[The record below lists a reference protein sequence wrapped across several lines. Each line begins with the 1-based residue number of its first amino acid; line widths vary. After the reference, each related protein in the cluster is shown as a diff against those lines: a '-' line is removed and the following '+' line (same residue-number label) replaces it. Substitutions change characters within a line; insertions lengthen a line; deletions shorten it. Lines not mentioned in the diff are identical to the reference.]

1 METLRII
8 LLAVFG
14 LVWGSFLN
22 VVIYRLPRG
31 KSLVKPPSSCPGC
44 GQRIKWYDNIPVIS
58 YLLLG
63 GKCRFCRAKISA
75 VYPAVEAL
83 TAVCFIIVYFHN
95 LRFFDLQ
102 FFADCLFVSSLIA
115 LGFIDFYH
123 QVIPDHISIPMLV
136 LALVYAPF
144 RYDLNL
150 RQALIGSVVGGG
162 FLLVVYLAYLLWR
175 KKEGLGMGDVMM
187 MLMVGA
193 YLGLSRTILTL
204 LLASVVG
211 AIFGLLLMKFRG
223 KDMKF
228 ALPFGSFIAP
238 AAFVAL
244 IWGDP
249 LITWYLSLFKTG
261 DTILFP

>member
-1 METLRII
+1 METLRVV
-8 LLAVFG
+8 LVVVVG

-22 VVIYRLPRG
+22 VVIYRLPRE
-31 KSLVKPPSSCPGC
+31 KSLVRPPSSCPRC
-44 GQRIKWYDNIPVIS
+44 GRRIKWYDNIPVLS
-58 YLLLG
+58 YLILR
-63 GKCRFCRAKISA
+63 GKCRFCGEKISP

-83 TAVCFIIVYFHN
+83 TAACFFIIYFHN
-95 LRFFDLQ
+95 LRYFDLQ
-102 FFADCLFVSSLIA
+102 FFADCIFASSLIA
-115 LGFIDFYH
+115 LGFIDFFH
-123 QVIPDHISIPMLV
+123 QIIPDHISIPVLV

-150 RQALIGSVVGGG
+150 RKALLGAVVGGG
-162 FLLVVYLAYLLWR
+162 FLLVVYLVYLLWK

-193 YLGLSRTILTL
+193 YLGFSRTILTL

-211 AIFGLLLMKFRG
+211 AVFGLLLVAFRG

-238 AAFVAL
+238 AAFVSL
-244 IWGDP
+244 VWGEP
-249 LITWYLSLFKTG
+249 LITWYLSLF
-261 DTILFP
+261 PH

>member
-22 VVIYRLPRG
+22 VVIYRLPLG
-31 KSLVKPPSSCPGC
+31 ESLVKPPSRCPEC
-44 GQRIKWYDNIPVIS
+44 RRRIKWYDNIPVIS
-58 YLLLG
+58 YVLLG

-102 FFADCLFVSSLIA
+102 FFADCLFASALIA
-115 LGFIDFYH
+115 LGFIDYFH
-123 QVIPDHISIPMLV
+123 QIIPDHISLPVLA

-150 RQALIGSVVGGG
+150 RQALVGAVAGGG
-162 FLLVVYLAYLLWR
+162 FLLLVYLVYLLWR

-204 LLASVVG
+204 LLSSVVG

-244 IWGDP
+244 IWGDQ

-261 DTILFP
+261 DTILIP

>member
-1 METLRII
+1 METLRIV
-8 LLAVFG
+8 LVVVAG

-22 VVIYRLPRG
+22 VVIYRLPREL
-31 KSLVKPPSSCPGC
+31 SLVRPPSSCTKC
-44 GQRIKWYDNIPVIS
+44 ERRIKWYDNIPVLS
-58 YLLLG
+58 YLVLG
-63 GKCRFCRAKISA
+63 GKCRFCGEKISP

-83 TAVCFIIVYFHN
+83 TAVCFVIVYFHN

-102 FFADCLFVSSLIA
+102 FFADCIFVSSLIA
-115 LGFIDFYH
+115 LGFIDFFH
-123 QVIPDHISIPMLV
+123 QIIPDHISIPVLV

-150 RQALIGSVVGGG
+150 RRALLGAVAGGG
-162 FLLVVYLAYLLWR
+162 FLLVVYLVYLLWK

-223 KDMKF
+223 KDMKY

-238 AAFVAL
+238 AAFVSL
-244 IWGDP
+244 VWGEP
-249 LITWYLSLFKTG
+249 LITWYLSLF
-261 DTILFP
+261 PH

>member
-8 LLAVFG
+8 LVAVVG

-31 KSLVKPPSSCPGC
+31 KSLVKPPSSCPKC
-44 GQRIKWYDNIPVIS
+44 GRRIRWYDNIPVLS
-58 YLLLG
+58 YLILRG
-63 GKCRFCRAKISA
+63 RCRFCGEKIS
-75 VYPAVEAL
+75 VIYPVVEAL
-83 TAVCFIIVYFHN
+83 TAICFVVVYFSN
-95 LRFFDLQ
+95 LKFFDLQ
-102 FFADCLFVSSLIA
+102 FFADCIFVSSLIA
-115 LGFIDFYH
+115 LGFIDFFQ
-123 QVIPDHISIPMLV
+123 QVIPDHISIPVLV

-150 RQALIGSVVGGG
+150 RQALVGAVAGGG
-162 FLLVVYLAYLLWR
+162 FLLIVYVVYLLWR

-204 LLASVVG
+204 LLSSVVG

-244 IWGDP
+244 IWGNQ

-261 DTILFP
+261 DTILIP

>member
-1 METLRII
+1 METLKII
-8 LLAVFG
+8 FIIIIG

-31 KSLVKPPSSCPGC
+31 LSLVKPPSSCPKC
-44 GQRIKWYDNIPVIS
+44 GRRIKWYDNIPVLS
-58 YLLLG
+58 YILLD
-63 GKCRFCRAKISA
+63 GKCRFCGAKISV
-75 VYPAVEAL
+75 VYPLVEAL
-83 TAVCFIIVYFHN
+83 TAACFLLVYFYN
-95 LRFFDLQ
+95 LKFFDLQ

-115 LGFIDFYH
+115 LGFIDYFH
-123 QVIPDHISIPMLV
+123 QIIPDHISFPVLV
-136 LALVYAPF
+136 LSLIYAPF

-150 RQALIGSVVGGG
+150 RQALIGAVVGGG
-162 FLLVVYLAYLLWR
+162 FLLIVYLIYLFWR

-193 YLGLSRTILTL
+193 YLGLARTIFTL

-211 AIFGLLLMKFRG
+211 AVFGLLLMRFKK
-223 KDMKF
+223 KDLQF

-244 IWGDP
+244 IWGEP
-249 LITWYLSLFKTG
+249 IITWYLSLFR
-261 DTILFP
+261 

>member
-1 METLRII
+1 MVETLKII
-8 LLAVFG
+8 FIIIIG

-31 KSLVKPPSSCPGC
+31 LSLVKPPSSCPKC
-44 GQRIKWYDNIPVIS
+44 GRRIKWYDNIPVLS
-58 YLLLG
+58 YILLG
-63 GKCRFCRAKISA
+63 GKCRFCGAKISV
-75 VYPAVEAL
+75 VYPLVEAL
-83 TAVCFIIVYFHN
+83 TAACFLLVYFYN
-95 LRFFDLQ
+95 LKFFDLQ

-115 LGFIDFYH
+115 LGFIDYFH
-123 QVIPDHISIPMLV
+123 QIIPDHISFPVLV
-136 LALVYAPF
+136 LSLIYAPF

-150 RQALIGSVVGGG
+150 RQALIGAVVGGG
-162 FLLVVYLAYLLWR
+162 FLLIVYLIYLFWR

-193 YLGLSRTILTL
+193 YLGLARTIFTL

-211 AIFGLLLMKFRG
+211 AVFGLLLMRFKK
-223 KDMKF
+223 KDLQF

-244 IWGDP
+244 IWGES
-249 LITWYLSLFKTG
+249 IIAWYLSLFR
-261 DTILFP
+261 

>member
-1 METLRII
+1 METLRLI
-8 LLAVFG
+8 LVAVVG

-22 VVIYRLPRG
+22 VVIYRLPRDL
-31 KSLVKPPSSCPGC
+31 SLVRPPSSCPRC
-44 GQRIKWYDNIPVIS
+44 GRRIKWYDNIPVLS
-58 YLLLG
+58 YVMLG
-63 GKCRFCRAKISA
+63 GKCRFCGEKISA
-75 VYPAVEAL
+75 VYPVVEAL
-83 TAVCFIIVYFHN
+83 TAACFLVVYFNN
-95 LRFFDLQ
+95 LRFFDLA
-102 FFADCLFVSSLIA
+102 FFADCIFVSALIA
-115 LGFIDFYH
+115 LGFIDFFH
-123 QVIPDHISIPMLV
+123 QVIPDHISLPGLI

-150 RQALIGSVVGGG
+150 RQALVGAVVGGG
-162 FLLVVYLAYLLWR
+162 FLFIVYLVYLLWR

-211 AIFGLLLMKFRG
+211 AIVGLLLMKFQG

-238 AAFVAL
+238 AAFVSL
-244 IWGDP
+244 VWGTP
-249 LITWYLSLFKTG
+249 LITWYLSLFR
-261 DTILFP
+261 

>member
-1 METLRII
+1 METLRVV
-8 LLAVFG
+8 LVVVFG

-22 VVIYRLPRG
+22 VVIYRLPREL
-31 KSLVKPPSSCPGC
+31 SLVRPPSSCPRC
-44 GQRIKWYDNIPVIS
+44 GRRIKWYDNIPVLS
-58 YLLLG
+58 YLVLG
-63 GKCRFCRAKISA
+63 GKCRFCGAKISA

-83 TAVCFIIVYFHN
+83 TAACFVIVYFHN

-102 FFADCLFVSSLIA
+102 FFADCIFASSLIA
-115 LGFIDFYH
+115 LGFIDFFH
-123 QVIPDHISIPMLV
+123 QVIPDHISIPVLV

-150 RQALIGSVVGGG
+150 RKALLGAVVGGG
-162 FLLVVYLAYLLWR
+162 FLLVVYLVYLLWK

-211 AIFGLLLMKFRG
+211 AVFGLLLVAFRG

-228 ALPFGSFIAP
+228 AMPFGSFIAP
-238 AAFVAL
+238 AAFVSL
-244 IWGDP
+244 IWGEP
-249 LITWYLSLFKTG
+249 LITWYLSLF
-261 DTILFP
+261 PH

>member
-1 METLRII
+1 METLRVI
-8 LLAVFG
+8 LVVVMG

-22 VVIYRLPRG
+22 VVIYRLPREL
-31 KSLVKPPSSCPGC
+31 SLVRPPSSCPKC
-44 GQRIKWYDNIPVIS
+44 GRRIKWYDNIPVLS
-58 YLLLG
+58 YLMLG
-63 GKCRFCRAKISA
+63 GKCRFCGEKIST

-83 TAVCFIIVYFHN
+83 TAVCFVIIYFHN

-102 FFADCLFVSSLIA
+102 FFTDCLFVSALIA
-115 LGFIDFYH
+115 LGFIDFFH
-123 QVIPDHISIPMLV
+123 QVIPDHISLPVMIM
-136 LALVYAPF
+136 ALVYAPF
-144 RYDLNL
+144 RFDLNL
-150 RQALIGSVVGGG
+150 RQALIGAAVGGG
-162 FLLVVYLAYLLWR
+162 FLFVVYLVYLLWR

-193 YLGLSRTILTL
+193 YLGLGRTILTL

-211 AIFGLLLMKFRG
+211 AIFGLMLMKFRG

-244 IWGDP
+244 VWGHP
-249 LITWYLSLFKTG
+249 LIAWYLSLF
-261 DTILFP
+261 PN

>member
-1 METLRII
+1 VETLRVI
-8 LLAVFG
+8 LVAVVG

-31 KSLVKPPSSCPGC
+31 LSLVRPPSSCPKC
-44 GQRIKWYDNIPVIS
+44 GRRIKWYDNIPVLS
-58 YLLLG
+58 YVILG

-75 VYPAVEAL
+75 VYPVVEAL
-83 TAVCFIIVYFHN
+83 TAACFVVVYFHN

-102 FFADCLFVSSLIA
+102 FFADCLFVSALIA
-115 LGFIDFYH
+115 LGFIDLFE
-123 QVIPDHISIPMLV
+123 QIIPDHISLPMLI

-150 RQALIGSVVGGG
+150 RQALVGAVAGGG
-162 FLLVVYLAYLLWR
+162 FLFIVYLVYLLWR

-223 KDMKF
+223 KDLKF

-244 IWGDP
+244 VWGDP
-249 LITWYLSLFKTG
+249 LITWYLSLFK
-261 DTILFP
+261 

>member
-1 METLRII
+1 VETLRII
-8 LLAVFG
+8 LVAVVG

-31 KSLVKPPSSCPGC
+31 LSLVKPPSSCPKC
-44 GQRIKWYDNIPVIS
+44 GKRIKWYDNIPVIS

-63 GKCRFCRAKISA
+63 GKCRFCGEKISV
-75 VYPAVEAL
+75 VYPLVEAL
-83 TAVCFIIVYFHN
+83 TAACFVIVYFHN

-102 FFADCLFVSSLIA
+102 FFADCLFASALIA
-115 LGFIDFYH
+115 LGFIDYFH
-123 QVIPDHISIPMLV
+123 QIIPDHISLPVLV

-144 RYDLNL
+144 RYDLTL
-150 RQALIGSVVGGG
+150 RQSLLGAVTGGG
-162 FLLVVYLAYLLWR
+162 FLLIVYLAYLFLR

-204 LLASVVG
+204 LLSSVSG
-211 AIFGLLLMKFRG
+211 AIIGIALIRARKADL
-223 KDMKF
+223 KF

-238 AAFVAL
+238 AAFVSL
-244 IWGDP
+244 IWGEG
-249 LITWYLSLFKTG
+249 IIQWYLSLFPHY
-261 DTILFP
+261 FR

>member
-1 METLRII
+1 METLRVI
-8 LLAVFG
+8 LVAVVG

-22 VVIYRLPRG
+22 VVIYRLPRDL
-31 KSLVKPPSSCPGC
+31 SLVRPPSSCPKC
-44 GQRIKWYDNIPVIS
+44 GRRIKWYDNIPVLS

-63 GKCRFCRAKISA
+63 GKCRFCGEKISA
-75 VYPAVEAL
+75 VYPVVEAL
-83 TAVCFIIVYFHN
+83 TAACFVVVYFHN

-102 FFADCLFVSSLIA
+102 FFADCLFVSALIA
-115 LGFIDFYH
+115 LGFIDFFE
-123 QVIPDHISIPMLV
+123 QIIPDHISLPMLI

-150 RQALIGSVVGGG
+150 RQALVGAVVGGG
-162 FLLVVYLAYLLWR
+162 FLFIVYLVYLLWR

-211 AIFGLLLMKFRG
+211 AIVGLLLMKFRG

-238 AAFVAL
+238 AAFVSL
-244 IWGDP
+244 VWGNS
-249 LITWYLSLFKTG
+249 LITWYLSLFK
-261 DTILFP
+261 

>member
-1 METLRII
+1 METLKII
-8 LLAVFG
+8 FIIIIG

-31 KSLVKPPSSCPGC
+31 LSLVKPPSSCPKC
-44 GQRIKWYDNIPVIS
+44 GRRIKWYDNIPVLS
-58 YLLLG
+58 YILLG
-63 GKCRFCRAKISA
+63 GKCRFCGAKISV
-75 VYPAVEAL
+75 VYPLVEAL
-83 TAVCFIIVYFHN
+83 TAACFLLVYFYN
-95 LRFFDLQ
+95 LKFFDLQ

-115 LGFIDFYH
+115 LGFIDYFH
-123 QVIPDHISIPMLV
+123 QIIPDHISFPVLV
-136 LALVYAPF
+136 LSLIYAPF

-150 RQALIGSVVGGG
+150 RQALIGAVVGGG
-162 FLLVVYLAYLLWR
+162 FLLIVYLIYLFWR

-193 YLGLSRTILTL
+193 YLGLARTIFTL

-211 AIFGLLLMKFRG
+211 AVFGLLLMRFKK
-223 KDMKF
+223 KDLQF

-244 IWGDP
+244 IWGES
-249 LITWYLSLFKTG
+249 IIAWYLSLFR
-261 DTILFP
+261 

>member
-1 METLRII
+1 MVETLRVI
-8 LLAVFG
+8 LVAVVG

-22 VVIYRLPRG
+22 VVIYRLPRDL
-31 KSLVKPPSSCPGC
+31 SLVRPPSSCPKC
-44 GQRIKWYDNIPVIS
+44 GRRIKWYDNIPVLS

-63 GKCRFCRAKISA
+63 GKCRFCGEKISA
-75 VYPAVEAL
+75 VYPVVEAL
-83 TAVCFIIVYFHN
+83 TAACFVVVYFHN

-102 FFADCLFVSSLIA
+102 FFADCLFVSALIA
-115 LGFIDFYH
+115 LGFIDFFE
-123 QVIPDHISIPMLV
+123 QIIPDHISLPMLI

-150 RQALIGSVVGGG
+150 RQALVGAVVGGG
-162 FLLVVYLAYLLWR
+162 FLFIVYLVYLLWR

-211 AIFGLLLMKFRG
+211 AIVGLLLMKFRG

-238 AAFVAL
+238 ATFVSL
-244 IWGDP
+244 VWGNS
-249 LITWYLSLFKTG
+249 LITWYLSLFK
-261 DTILFP
+261 

>member
-1 METLRII
+1 METLRVV
-8 LLAVFG
+8 LVVVFG

-22 VVIYRLPRG
+22 VVIYRLPREL
-31 KSLVKPPSSCPGC
+31 SLVRPPSSCTRC
-44 GQRIKWYDNIPVIS
+44 GRRIKWYDNIPVLS
-58 YLLLG
+58 YLVLR
-63 GKCRFCRAKISA
+63 GKCRFCGEKISP

-83 TAVCFIIVYFHN
+83 TAACFVIIYFHN

-102 FFADCLFVSSLIA
+102 FFADCIFASSLIA
-115 LGFIDFYH
+115 LGFIDFFH
-123 QVIPDHISIPMLV
+123 QIIPDHISIPVLV

-150 RQALIGSVVGGG
+150 RKALLGAVVGGG
-162 FLLVVYLAYLLWR
+162 FLLVVYLVYLLWK

-193 YLGLSRTILTL
+193 YLGFSRTILTL

-211 AIFGLLLMKFRG
+211 AVFGLLLVAFRG

-228 ALPFGSFIAP
+228 AMPFGSFIAP
-238 AAFVAL
+238 AAFVSL
-244 IWGDP
+244 VWGEP
-249 LITWYLSLFKTG
+249 LITWYLSLF
-261 DTILFP
+261 PH

>member
-1 METLRII
+1 METLRVV
-8 LLAVFG
+8 LVVVVG

-22 VVIYRLPRG
+22 VVIYRLPRE
-31 KSLVKPPSSCPGC
+31 KSLVRPPSSCTRC
-44 GQRIKWYDNIPVIS
+44 GRRIKWYDNIPVLS
-58 YLLLG
+58 YLVLR
-63 GKCRFCRAKISA
+63 GKCRFCGEKISP

-83 TAVCFIIVYFHN
+83 TAVCFVIIYFHN

-102 FFADCLFVSSLIA
+102 FFADCIFASSLIA
-115 LGFIDFYH
+115 LGFIDFFH
-123 QVIPDHISIPMLV
+123 QIIPDHISIPVLV

-150 RQALIGSVVGGG
+150 RKALLGAVVGGG
-162 FLLVVYLAYLLWR
+162 FLLVVYLVYLLWK

-211 AIFGLLLMKFRG
+211 AVFGLLLVAFRG

-228 ALPFGSFIAP
+228 AMPFGSFIAP
-238 AAFVAL
+238 AAFVSL

-249 LITWYLSLFKTG
+249 LITWYLSLF
-261 DTILFP
+261 PH